1 VIRASNQVSGNVEY
15 WQINSDLTGGWSKI
29 IDAAGIPILPINT
42 EDLTAPY
49 SGPVSSA
56 LNAEETTYATQA
68 TKIFVASTGLNPADC
83 ECYISIDRGIIDD
96 KTGNHAPF
104 AAGVPLFVNN
114 IYNGDLS
121 ESLQITVNPQRV
133 QIPYS
138 ANFAYGNGTND
149 LPFSLSMTVNFL
161 AINPNQNW
169 MFTLRNYT
177 GGSLAL
183 DFLVNTAG
191 AAGQF
196 QFLRRSTVGNMS
208 TRSTIVPVAG
218 TNYHVTYTDDG
229 SGLAGAGKMYIN
241 GVDNTSTSTLSGSY
255 VTTDTNTEPLIIGG
269 PTSSSIADMQG
280 AFNTFSWWN
289 VELTPAQVLELYN
302 IEKNGGYFLP

>member
-1 VIRASNQVSGNVEY
+1 MIHPVPHGFFNKVI
-15 WQINSDLTGGWSKI
+15 
-29 IDAAGIPILPINT
+29 
-42 EDLTAPY
+42 
-49 SGPVSSA
+49 
-56 LNAEETTYATQA
+56 
-68 TKIFVASTGLNPADC
+68 ASTGLDPADC

-104 AAGVPLFVNN
+104 AAGGPLFVNN
-114 IYNGDLS
+114 IYNGDPS
-121 ESLQITVNPQRV
+121 ESLQITVSFQRV

-149 LPFSLSMTVNFL
+149 LPFSISMTVNFL
-161 AINPNQNW
+161 SINPNQNW
-169 MFTLRNYT
+169 IFTLRNYYA

-183 DFLVNTAG
+183 DFLVNTGG
-191 AAGQF
+191 ASGQF
-196 QFLRRSTVGNMS
+196 QFLRRSTVGSMS
-208 TRSTIVPVAG
+208 TRSTIAPVAG

-269 PTSSSIADMQG
+269 PTPNSIADMQG

-289 VELTPAQVLELYN
+289 KELSSSEVLELYN
-302 IEKNGGYFLP
+302 AEKAGNYFLP

>member
-1 VIRASNQVSGNVEY
+1 
-15 WQINSDLTGGWSKI
+15 
-29 IDAAGIPILPINT
+29 
-42 EDLTAPY
+42 
-49 SGPVSSA
+49 
-56 LNAEETTYATQA
+56 
-68 TKIFVASTGLNPADC
+68 
-83 ECYISIDRGIIDD
+83 
-96 KTGNHAPF
+96 
-104 AAGVPLFVNN
+104 
-114 IYNGDLS
+114 
-121 ESLQITVNPQRV
+121 
-133 QIPYS
+133 
-138 ANFAYGNGTND
+138 
-149 LPFSLSMTVNFL
+149 
-161 AINPNQNW
+161 